1 MELRAVAYD
10 HPDAEALV
18 DALFHDLNERYGDED
33 DEGEAWKGEVTPARV
48 ASPEGRF
55 LVAYLDGVPAGCGGI
70 KRWSATT
77 AEVKRMYTAPAG
89 RRQGVGRALLR
100 GLEDA
105 ARELGYE
112 AVRLETGEEQPEAMR
127 LYEAE
132 GYDRI
137 PAYGR
142 YRDDPRSA
150 CFEKRLAL

>member
-1 MELRAVAYD
+1 MELRPTPYD
-10 HPDAEALV
+10 ATEAAALV
-18 DALFHDLNERYGDED
+18 EALFHDLNERYGDED
-33 DEGEAWKGEVTPARV
+33 DEGEGWKGEVTPPAV
-48 ASPEGRF
+48 AAPDGEF
-55 LVAYLDGVPAGCGGI
+55 LVAYLDGVPVGCGGI

-89 RRQGVGRALLR
+89 RRRGVGRALLR

-105 ARELGYE
+105 ARRLGYE

-132 GYDRI
+132 GYERI
-137 PAYGR
+137 PPYGR

-150 CFEKRLAL
+150 CFQKRL